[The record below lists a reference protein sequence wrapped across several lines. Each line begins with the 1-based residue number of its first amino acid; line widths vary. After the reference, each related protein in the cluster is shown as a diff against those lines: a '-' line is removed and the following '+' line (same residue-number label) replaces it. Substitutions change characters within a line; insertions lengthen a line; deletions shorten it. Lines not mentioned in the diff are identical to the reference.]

1 MFFRLIC
8 AALAALILFPTA
20 ALCADALPLP
30 RFACVRSDETNVR
43 TGPGK
48 RYQIKWVVTKKN
60 MPVEIVREFE
70 QWRKIRDIRGDEG
83 WVHANMLS
91 GGRYVITQGS
101 AQVLRK
107 ASTEN
112 SRAVAKLE
120 SGVHARLES
129 CDGEWCHVE
138 VSDEV
143 DGYLKRTGLW
153 GVYPGEVIE

>member
-1 MFFRLIC
+1 MFPRLIC
-8 AALAALILFPTA
+8 AALAALILFPTI
-20 ALCADALPLP
+20 ALCAEELPLP

-48 RYQIKWVVTKKN
+48 RYQIKWVMTKKN

-91 GGRYVITQGS
+91 GGRYVIVQNS

-107 ASTEN
+107 TSSDS

-120 SGVHARLES
+120 PGVVARLEN
-129 CDGEWCHVE
+129 CENEWCRVE
-138 VSDEV
+138 VSDEAE
-143 DGYLKRTGLW
+143 GYLKRTGLW